1 MRRKKI
7 GIKDFHGSVDITDP
21 CYSRDVWCR
30 MNDMKIKEGEYTCMV
45 WYHTAKGDCNGK
57 PYAYK
62 VVGIIGIHLTIL
74 QRPVFLINSRLGP
87 GRILPQQTRL
97 R

>member
-30 MNDMKIKEGEYTCMV
+30 MNDMKIK
-45 WYHTAKGDCNGK
+45 
-57 PYAYK
+57 
-62 VVGIIGIHLTIL
+62 
-74 QRPVFLINSRLGP
+74 
-87 GRILPQQTRL
+87 
-97 R
+97 